1 MPPTAATNAAERR
14 IWIIAAFAS
23 ALAGAL
29 AVRAFIPLI
38 AVGAVVALVAAVV
51 ARPRGAVLALALA
64 TPFYDLAV
72 LRLEGLAD
80 IRILEVLWLGAAMAL
95 AWRVGTGTEKRLRRP
110 PSWVMFGLAA
120 IAGWFYI
127 TAAASGGG
135 VRPFIEATQT
145 LYLCIVAYL
154 VASVVAGS
162 TPTELARW
170 LRPWAVVMTLVILAS
185 LIAYGLGLEPIARTV
200 VTVPDLSVD
209 YVQRSLLEQS
219 AGSMDVDILRLG
231 ILNTGPVGTAA
242 MLLGILTVALATT
255 LTDAPTRSLLPAYAL
270 LVAGGIVL
278 LLTYSRAGWVLAV
291 LVSAVLLIR
300 STHPRARLALAA
312 LIVAVSVVA
321 TLPGVASRIEELT
334 DPSEGSYQAHGRM
347 WVTAVHMVGER
358 PVLGW
363 GPGMYAEHA
372 EDLGIGSWMATD
384 ISADQPHNWVLE
396 IAAETGLLGA
406 VIAIAFILAV
416 LLEGLWRLRAAP
428 LPIFAVWLSA
438 GALLAINLTL
448 NAFRTELMWVW
459 LGALIGVSGWYR
471 SAMSPAEEDAAC
483 AS

>member
-1 MPPTAATNAAERR
+1 MPPTATQSAADRR
-14 IWIIAAFAS
+14 IWVIAACAS
-23 ALAGAL
+23 VAAGAL
-29 AVRAFIPLI
+29 AVHAFVPLI
-38 AVGAVVALVAAVV
+38 AVAAVIALVTAVV
-51 ARPRGAVLALALA
+51 ARPRGAVLTLALA

-72 LRLEGLAD
+72 LRVEGIAD
-80 IRILEVLWLGAAMAL
+80 IRILEVLWLGAAVAL
-95 AWRVGTGTEKRLRRP
+95 AWRVTSGAETRLRRP
-110 PSWVMFGLAA
+110 PSWVAFGLAA
-120 IAGWFYI
+120 ITGWFFI
-127 TAAASGGG
+127 AAAASSGGI
-135 VRPFIEATQT
+135 RPFIEATQT
-145 LYLCIVAYL
+145 LYLCVVAYL
-154 VASVVAGS
+154 VAAVVAGS
-162 TPTELARW
+162 TATELARW
-170 LRPWAVVMTLVILAS
+170 LRPWALLMTLVIFAS

-200 VTVPDLSVD
+200 VTVPDLSVE

-219 AGSMDVDILRLG
+219 AGSLDVDILRLG

-242 MLLGILTVALATT
+242 LLLGILTVALATT
-255 LTDAPTRSLLPAYAL
+255 LTDAPVRSLRPAYAL
-270 LVAGGIVL
+270 LAAGSIVL

-291 LVSAVLLIR
+291 LVSAVLLVR

-334 DPSEGSYQAHGRM
+334 DPSEGSYQAHGRL

-358 PVLGW
+358 PVIGW

-372 EDLGIGSWMATD
+372 EDLGIGSWMAAD

-396 IAAETGLLGA
+396 IAAETGLVGA

-416 LLEGLWRLRAAP
+416 LIEGLWRLRSAP
-428 LPIFAVWLSA
+428 LPVFAVWMA
-438 GALLAINLTL
+438 TAALLAINLTL

-459 LGALIGVSGWYR
+459 LGALIGVGGWYR
-471 SAMSPAEEDAAC
+471 ARIKPAEEDAAC